1 MGPPVTIRGAGGRVR
16 ADGGVAVASSGRPS
30 ARPTT
35 QLGHPLHLGGRG
47 YAPLSGEC
55 HAVQAPRGQ
64 LRAEEGV
71 GDFPQLSLVDEE
83 TAQGL
88 ADSSF

>member
-1 MGPPVTIRGAGGRVR
+1 VR
-16 ADGGVAVASSGRPS
+16 ADGGVAAASSGRPS

-35 QLGHPLHLGGRG
+35 QLGHPLHPGGRQC
-47 YAPLSGEC
+47 APISGER

-64 LRAEEGV
+64 LCAEEGIR
-71 GDFPQLSLVDEE
+71 DFPQLSLVDEE